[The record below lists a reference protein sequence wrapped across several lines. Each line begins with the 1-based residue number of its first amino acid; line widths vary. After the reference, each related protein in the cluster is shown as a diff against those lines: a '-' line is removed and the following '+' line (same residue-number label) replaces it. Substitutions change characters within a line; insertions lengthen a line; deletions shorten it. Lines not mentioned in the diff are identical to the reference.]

1 MERKKIKAYEDGL
14 YKVISD
20 NVTSIFNEWYAIC
33 QSVIADKSTNED
45 AISTIEKDIIDDIEK
60 ENMKSLL
67 KPTTRI
73 EPIRADD
80 LKKIQRNRPSIRTIK
95 DQVGL
100 YGTNA
105 NADARFETFRALKP
119 SGLIDSEA
127 MLKKRTNMRIR
138 DYSYT
143 EEDKITFDKEGN
155 KAITPMMVTTIT
167 AYSMDTGVQTY
178 TISHPKETA
187 DQYSGFAIAYA
198 TMCAGGKKEFNE
210 MANYLM
216 VKLPKIEAELEKKK
230 KEAEIKE
237 KRSLE
242 KQKKAE
248 IQREAKKL
256 KMEYEAAKL
265 AHEKYGVPMLSK
277 FVEPTVESK
286 TNSSDELEKNSK
298 KGKK

>member
-14 YKVISD
+14 YKVISG
-20 NVTSIFNEWYAIC
+20 NVTSIFNEW
-33 QSVIADKSTNED
+33 D
-45 AISTIEKDIIDDIEK
+45 AISTIEKAIIDDIEK